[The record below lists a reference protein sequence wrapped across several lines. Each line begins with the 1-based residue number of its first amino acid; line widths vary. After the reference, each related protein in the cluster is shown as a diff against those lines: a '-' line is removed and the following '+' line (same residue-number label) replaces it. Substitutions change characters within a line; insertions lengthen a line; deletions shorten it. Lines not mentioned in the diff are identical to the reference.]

1 MSLLVPTEGEI
12 IALQRLVNKGPF
24 NDPVLKLYT
33 NDKTPADG
41 DILSEYTELDKA
53 GYSART
59 LTGANWT
66 ITAAGGATG
75 YAEFAQITFTLTGQ
89 CTAYG
94 YMISNAGET
103 GCMWAEK
110 FSDGPYEIP
119 SGGGSI
125 KITPKI
131 EAE

>member
-1 MSLLVPTEGEI
+1 MSLLVPTEGEL

-24 NDPVLKLYT
+24 NDPLLKLYT
-33 NDKTPADG
+33 NDKTPAEEDT
-41 DILSEYTELDKA
+41 LSDYTELNKA

-66 ITAAGGATG
+66 IATSGATG
-75 YAEFAQITFTLTGQ
+75 YAQFAQITFTLTGQ

-94 YMISNAGET
+94 YMVTNAGST
-103 GCMWAEK
+103 GVMWAER
-110 FSDGPYEIP
+110 FSDGPYSIP
-119 SGGGSI
+119 SGGGTI
-125 KITPKI
+125 KITPRI